1 MNYRTLG
8 DIFKGLAAS
17 GSIGCMD
24 EFNRE
29 APAVHAVLDVP
40 AMPAVPAARAAPATP
55 AVRNASTCRR
65 AI

>member
-1 MNYRTLG
+1 MDYRTLG

-29 APAVHAVLDVP
+29 APAV
-40 AMPAVPAARAAPATP
+40 PAVPAVSAVPAAPPVPAEP
-55 AVRNASTCRR
+55 AVQSTSSQ
-65 AI
+65 